1 MSARKT
7 FRINDGNAP
16 KAAPDTIISSTGPSG
31 SMTDFNGARVV
42 LDDVRPQRPRND
54 PLDADAEGGADMVS
68 VVDLKES
75 ADARE
80 DVDGLREGIG
90 VVAGVI
96 YESIPVGKTVLYNL
110 E

>member
-1 MSARKT
+1 
-7 FRINDGNAP
+7 
-16 KAAPDTIISSTGPSG
+16 
-31 SMTDFNGARVV
+31 MTDFNGARVV
-42 LDDVRPQRPRND
+42 LNDVRPQRPRND
-54 PLDADAEGGADMVS
+54 PLDAEGGADMVS